1 MTGTTVASVIW
12 HRLDRDG
19 TDRCRLARL
28 DEGWLIMG
36 HARWDEAGEEVA
48 LDYALRC
55 DSDWRCLGADVTGLR
70 GQAPVAYRISREG
83 AGFALEGQAPVQGE
97 DLDLGFTPAWMVVP
111 LNRLTLPDARPRI
124 LETARLRAS
133 DGGRLEPLGHSF
145 ARLRGGLDHAIP
157 ALGRDARL
165 SLHECGFVTA
175 DPGLWQGAVTTEG
188 RAE

>member
-28 DEGWLIMG
+28 DTGWLIMG
-36 HARWDEAGEEVA
+36 HARWDEAGEAVA

-55 DSDWRCLGADVTGLR
+55 DAGWNCTSADVTGLR
-70 GQAPVAYRISREG
+70 GERPVAYRITQQD
-83 AGFALEGQAPVQGE
+83 AGFALEGCAPVPAT
-97 DLDLGFTPAWMVVP
+97 DLDLGFTPAWLLVP
-111 LNRLTLPDARPRI
+111 LNRLELPEARPH
-124 LETARLRAS
+124 LVETARLRAS

-145 ARLRGGLDHAIP
+145 ARVRDGMDHAIP

-165 SLHECGFVTA
+165 ALHETGFVTD
-175 DPGLWQGAVTTEG
+175 DPGLWHGAVTREG
-188 RAE
+188 